1 MVSQWKIWGVNFGV
15 SGFSVLWRVMTSTR
29 TLRAQLRLLSM
40 CYYNSRPSPGLSCDA
55 VHFPL
60 VLRIG
65 WNWYLLISPF
75 QGRTRIMT
83 LWLGTTWNQSL
94 ATTELP
100 VNLKH
105 AQNTQGRQDAFLLQ
119 TPCTFSRPLKE
130 KLSQALPVWL
140 LLWTM
145 STLGPMQ
152 MIPQIS
158 HFSFPLGSRMPPTP
172 DKAELP
178 WSLWEPFIF
187 SPEASSIRKSS
198 AHSSPFISQA
208 RPFSS
213 SLWVS
218 TLTLLAERN
227 NTGGHSVSLQKKK
240 MQQNNTAAKRQSNR
254 RGELLNRSS

>member
-1 MVSQWKIWGVNFGV
+1 MLFTTPWD
-15 SGFSVLWRVMTSTR
+15 
-29 TLRAQLRLLSM
+29 LL
-40 CYYNSRPSPGLSCDA
+40 
-55 VHFPL
+55 
-60 VLRIG
+60 
-65 WNWYLLISPF
+65 
-75 QGRTRIMT
+75 
-83 LWLGTTWNQSL
+83 
-94 ATTELP
+94 
-100 VNLKH
+100 
-105 AQNTQGRQDAFLLQ
+105 
-119 TPCTFSRPLKE
+119 RPLKE
-130 KLSQALPVWL
+130 KLCQALPVWL

-227 NTGGHSVSLQKKK
+227 NTGSHSVSLKKTK
-240 MQQNNTAAKRQSNR
+240 QQHNTAKRQSNGR
-254 RGELLNRSS
+254 KKQLDRVLSMYQGEGSLSFPYVQSTVGLNGSPWDAPGREIREGPAAPLQKSK